1 MTNSIKLL
9 LIALVVSLSVTACKK
24 AHDDDHL
31 DIGGFRI
38 ISNGQVIAEQNGTTV
53 TSSILVP
60 RQTTSTAMTVEFRDP
75 EGDILNITDDDLYME
90 IDTNN
95 PGVVTAQNVSG
106 SRWSFTLTGVGQGS
120 AGITIKLM
128 HGNHADFESRS
139 IPVTVN

>member
-1 MTNSIKLL
+1 MTNSFKLL
-9 LIALVVSLSVTACKK
+9 RMAWVVSLSVTACKK
-24 AHDDDHL
+24 AHDHDHL

-38 ISNGQVIAEQNGTTV
+38 ISSGQVIAEQNGTTV
-53 TSSILVP
+53 TSSIVLP
-60 RQTTSTAMTVEFRDP
+60 RQTTSSSMNVEFRDP
-75 EGDILNITDDDLYME
+75 EGKILTITDNEMYLE

-95 PGVVTAQNVSG
+95 PGVVLAQKSTT
-106 SRWSFTLTGVGQGS
+106 SKWSFTLSGVGQGS